1 MSNSGSVSRVMDR
14 ILETLYEVNI
24 VPDEASIV
32 VVLVKVYR
40 KH

>member
-1 MSNSGSVSRVMDR
+1 MSNSGGVSRVMDR

-24 VPDEASIV
+24 VLDEASIV